1 MPITRNKWGQM
12 NGVKMNGVRVRFNL
26 GINATLATIITT
38 VYVGIKRYGVPYENR
53 GIRKIEI
60 AESAF

>member
-1 MPITRNKWGQM
+1 M